1 MIRNNVKET
10 SRSLSG
16 QWALAWDTTIFR
28 QRLLVAIGILLCLT
42 PIFPLFYQYIE
53 KREGHIY
60 EDALLQLIPAIDVSI
75 PIFMITWG
83 MALFTLSKVIR
94 KPQVFLGLLYGIIVL
109 NISRFISISLV
120 PLNPPA
126 GLIDIWD
133 PITDMFYGDTYVTKD
148 LFYSGHTATQFLFF
162 LFLQKRSDKILAL
175 LSTVLMALLV
185 MVQHVHYTVDVVF
198 APPFTY
204 LCYLLA
210 TKFASIDLFTDKN
223 KPFTE

>member
-1 MIRNNVKET
+1 MIRNNVKEET
-10 SRSLSG
+10 LSWSG
-16 QWALAWDTTIFR
+16 QWAQAWAIPLFR

-53 KREGHIY
+53 KREGKVY
-60 EDALLQLIPAIDVSI
+60 EDLLLQLIPSIDVSI

-83 MALFTLSKVIR
+83 MALFTLSRVVR
-94 KPQVFLGLLYGIIVL
+94 APHMFLGLLYGIIVL
-109 NISRFISISLV
+109 NVSRFISISLV

-133 PITDMFYGDTYVTKD
+133 PITDMFYGETYVTKD

-162 LFLQKRSDKILAL
+162 LFLRKRTDKALAL
-175 LSTVLMALLV
+175 VSTILMGMLV
-185 MVQHVHYTVDVVF
+185 MIQHVHYTVDVVF
-198 APPFTY
+198 APPLTY

-210 TKFASIDLFTDKN
+210 SKLAQVIPFTDKN
-223 KPFTE
+223 TPFTE